1 MANSV
6 RLTVFLAATVAAIPT
21 FNINLD
27 LPPEVRFANVTQHF
41 RQEGLAVLAHMM
53 EVLKRDFADDEVRG
67 WVEGLKAH
75 VPEEEEFKKE
85 IQGTA
90 KDLDGQKWEEL
101 YDQILLF
108 NAAYELEYTYGCSG
122 ILAADV
128 NGTVIHGRNLDF
140 VFKYK
145 MPDGAEHDWPDLAY
159 NAVFYQ
165 NGQQLMVAPMF
176 ALYNGIHT
184 GMRLGAWS
192 FEQNTRHS
200 NDHKLNLEELKR
212 GGHLYHW
219 WIRKYMQEIPDFEEA
234 IEKIRQTH
242 WAAPQYFIMAG
253 AGRFQGIVITQ
264 DRGTGK
270 SLADTPELQRLGPE
284 AGIWN
289 ILQTNDDANKM
300 PDDPRRPL
308 AKMVLSREHQ
318 HDVNTTFMW
327 KNILQPALNLPFR
340 VFSWVGVPRTGYWFT
355 VLRNE
360 TVPLDTLVPP
370 APALHQGGRK
380 IVGATKWARQA
391 LLSG

>member
-1 MANSV
+1 M
-6 RLTVFLAATVAAIPT
+6 FLAATVAAIPT

-27 LPPEVRFANVTQHF
+27 LPPEVRFANVTQQF
-41 RQEGLAVLAHMM
+41 RQESLAVLAHMM
-53 EVLKRDFADDEVRG
+53 DVLKRDFSEDEVRE
-67 WVEGLKAH
+67 WVDRLKAH

-85 IQGTA
+85 LQGIA

-101 YDQILLF
+101 YHQILLF
-108 NAAYELEYTYGCSG
+108 NAVYELEFTYGCSG

-140 VFKYK
+140 RFVYK
-145 MPDGAEHDWPDLAY
+145 MPDGAEHDWPDLVF

-165 NGQQLMVAPMF
+165 NGQQLIVAPMF

-200 NDHKLNLEELKR
+200 NDHKLNLEEMKR

-219 WIRKYMQEIPDFEEA
+219 WIRRYMQDTSDFEEA
-234 IEKIRQTH
+234 IEKIRHTH

-253 AGRFQGIVITQ
+253 SGRFQGIVITQ

-289 ILQTNDDANKM
+289 ILQTNDDANKL

-318 HDVNTTFMW
+318 QEVNTTFMW
-327 KNILQPALNLPFR
+327 KNILQPALDAPMR
-340 VFSWVGVPRTGYWFT
+340 VFTWVGVPRTNYWFT

-360 TVPLDTLVPP
+360 TVPSDALVPP

-391 LLSG
+391 LLQNS